1 MIKIGATESRVIGG
15 KGEVKSG
22 SFVPT
27 ILLAR
32 QWEIK

>member
-22 SFVPT
+22 SFVT